1 MSNATDLQLANLFN
15 PLSTI
20 VTYDDFDRG
29 ACGWMDL
36 TPNFTEPGFTHRPTV
51 LDKSRWGAPM
61 LSTSTYSYV
70 GTGGSMHGTYS
81 MKLATKPVA
90 APYQNKPAVGSFSH
104 AIKRL
109 SMFRPINRLQFEM
122 WYTYTPE
129 QDRHAIGE
137 RDIRA
142 FGFLFDIQDT
152 NSRWMAGVRYLNSVN
167 SELAQRWQTM
177 SASEVSDV
185 EWAYGREGEWNIRGI
200 DGQWYGRRFPDG
212 SLDAAKD
219 VPDGGQQ
226 LCYNESDDKVNWL
239 YLRLL
244 IDFKQRRYL
253 ELQSMNQT
261 FDLAQAGQPT
271 VTRPYARIQGL
282 VNPILWIEND
292 SDRRSFM
299 YIDSAVVSID

>member
-1 MSNATDLQLANLFN
+1 MRQRTDLFN
-15 PLSTI
+15 PLSVV
-20 VTYDDFDRG
+20 VTHDDFDDG

-81 MKLATKPVA
+81 LKLATKPVA
-90 APYQNKPAVGSFSH
+90 ARYEEKPAVGSFSH

-142 FGFLFDIQDT
+142 FGFLFDIQDHE
-152 NSRWMAGVRYLNSVN
+152 SRWMPGLRYLNSVN
-167 SELAQRWQTM
+167 GELAQRWQTT
-177 SASEVSDV
+177 SASDVTDV

-200 DGQWYGRRFPDG
+200 DPQWYGRRHADG
-212 SLDAAKD
+212 SADAFKD
-219 VPDGGQQ
+219 VPGGDQQ

-239 YLRLL
+239 YFRLL
-244 IDFKQRRYL
+244 LDVPNRRYL
-253 ELQSMNQT
+253 EFQSMDT
-261 FDLAQAGQPT
+261 VVDLSAAAQPT
-271 VTRPYARIQGL
+271 VTRRYARIGGL
-282 VNPILWIEND
+282 VNPILWVEND
-292 SDRRSFM
+292 ADRRVFFHL
-299 YIDSAVVSID
+299 DSALVSID